1 MAFQPSELS
10 ALADG
15 NGFTL
20 WHYRTPDL
28 AADIDNSGYFNAAS
42 DMLRVGDFVFV
53 NAGLGTTPTHGV
65 MIVVANVDGGVDL
78 ANLTAFAT
86 VNSD

>member
-1 MAFQPSELS
+1 VAYQSSNLS
-10 ALADG
+10 VLSYA

-28 AADIDNSGYFNAAS
+28 AADVDNVGYFNAAA
-42 DMLRVGDFVFV
+42 DALHVGDFVFV
-53 NAGLGTTPTHGV
+53 NAGLGATPTHGV
-65 MIVVANVDGGVDL
+65 MVVVANDSGVVDL

>member
-1 MAFQPSELS
+1 MAYQSSNLS
-10 ALADG
+10 VLSYA

-20 WHYRTPDL
+20 WHYRTTDL
-28 AADIDNSGYFNAAS
+28 AADIDNAGYFNAAA
-42 DMLRVGDFVFV
+42 DALHVGDFVFV

-65 MIVVANVDGGVDL
+65 MVVVASADGVVDL

>member
-1 MAFQPSELS
+1 MAYQSSSLS
-10 ALADG
+10 VLSYA

-28 AADIDNSGYFNAAS
+28 AADIDNVGYFNDAS
-42 DMLRVGDFVFV
+42 DMLQPGDFVFV
-53 NAGLGTTPTHGV
+53 NSGLGSTPTHGV
-65 MIVVANVDGGVDL
+65 MVVVANDGGVDL

-86 VNSD
+86 ANRD